1 MKKLILLF
9 LSIFSISYS
18 VSGSSFFYP
27 KYTFLPHQH
36 PKTTL
41 GKVLTSI
48 EQQTFQTI
56 YYDPSY
62 VKLPYPNGDVPL
74 ERGVCAD
81 VIIRAFRAASI
92 DLQQELH
99 QDMKANFK
107 LYPKIWGLKRP
118 DPNIDHRR
126 VANLM
131 TYFQRK
137 GYALAISQNPKD
149 YLPGDVVAWR
159 LDNGL
164 LHIGIVSDLLDLSG
178 KSYQVI
184 HNIGAGTKAEPRLF
198 EWKIIGHYRC
208 FNVT

>member
-1 MKKLILLF
+1 MKKLIPFF
-9 LSIFSISYS
+9 LSIFSLSYS

-27 KYTFLPHQH
+27 KPTFLPHQH

-41 GKVLTSI
+41 GKVLTSM
-48 EQQTFQTI
+48 
-56 YYDPSY
+56 
-62 VKLPYPNGDVPL
+62 
-74 ERGVCAD
+74 
-81 VIIRAFRAASI
+81 